1 MANIFEILSQDG
13 NITPEKARKS
23 RQMQFHDKT
32 AYVWGLRYRWDP
44 SLSMNPVRQFAHFMP
59 PWWKLTKQ
67 FTTFH
72 HRVKENKA
80 PSCNYYFSAEP
91 FLLRPFVRE
100 SIGPISFLMKN
111 GMFFF
116 FTYRWIRAMFVLT
129 FSPSGEKVNTNM
141 VLVHREVKMST
152 LGKIVN
158 NHRLVPCWE
167 FLLRWYLVQLHV
179 GELLSP
185 APPRPG
191 STWPPPLWSW

>member
-1 MANIFEILSQDG
+1 MNPG
-13 NITPEKARKS
+13 NP
-23 RQMQFHDKT
+23 
-32 AYVWGLRYRWDP
+32 LRYRWDP

-129 FSPSGEKVNTNM
+129 LSPSGEKVNTNM

-152 LGKIVN
+152 LGKIVKN
-158 NHRLVPCWE
+158 CHSLASRSSQSEVMPIFVRRKTL
-167 FLLRWYLVQLHV
+167 FLGVFLD
-179 GELLSP
+179 
-185 APPRPG
+185 
-191 STWPPPLWSW
+191 